1 MQDYDK
7 KAIREELSID
17 DYFQL
22 VTEWGGNPEFTPFGF
37 ISDTICHNPPGEG
50 SRKLYFYENSD
61 LFKCYTDCDC
71 AFDIFELTIKVAQIQ
86 SNRKID
92 LNDAVRYL
100 ATKFNIVIALDDT
113 EDIGLADWQYLIA
126 YDKINDIPT
135 ANQVPQ
141 LKEYDKRILE
151 PLAINP
157 NYLTP
162 WINDHIKPEILTHAQ
177 IGYNFSTDQISIP
190 HFDKDGRFIG
200 LRGRTMVK
208 EDAER
213 FGKYRPMII
222 NKQQYNHSLGLN
234 LFGLNHNMKAIQ
246 AKRKI
251 MLVEAEKS
259 VFQTD
264 TMFGEDNF
272 TVALCGSNLTDY
284 QRGMILMLGVREVII
299 ALDKQ
304 YEVVDSEECKKW
316 AKHIKEKIIDKLS
329 PYLSVS
335 VLWDTSGLL
344 DYKDSPTDKG
354 KETLLQLMEQKIYVP
369 TND

>member
-17 DYFQL
+17 NYFQL

-100 ATKFNIVIALDDT
+100 AAKFNIVIALDDT

-162 WINDHIKPEILTHAQ
+162 WINDHIKPEILAHAQ

-234 LFGLNHNMKAIQ
+234 LYNLNNSKDNIKRMGKAIVFESEKSTLQFQSYFGLENDI
-246 AKRKI
+246 
-251 MLVEAEKS
+251 S
-259 VFQTD
+259 V
-264 TMFGEDNF
+264 
-272 TVALCGSNLTDY
+272 ACCGSSVSSY
-284 QRGMILMLGVREVII
+284 QIQLLIEAGAREIII
-299 ALDKQ
+299 AFDRQFQELGDNEFKHLKTKLLSLHKKYKNEVLISFIFDK
-304 YEVVDSEECKKW
+304 
-316 AKHIKEKIIDKLS
+316 HLI
-329 PYLSVS
+329 
-335 VLWDTSGLL
+335 TS
-344 DYKDSPTDKG
+344 YKASPTDEGPEKFMQLF
-354 KETLLQLMEQKIYVP
+354 KERIIL
-369 TND
+369 

>member
-86 SNRKID
+86 SNRKMD

-100 ATKFNIVIALDDT
+100 AAKFNIVIALDDT

-135 ANQVPQ
+135 VNQVPQ
-141 LKEYDKRILE
+141 LKEYDKRILG

-162 WINDHIKPEILTHAQ
+162 WINDHIKPQILAHAQ

-234 LFGLNHNMKAIQ
+234 LYNLNNSKDNIKRMSKAIVFESEKSTLQFQSYFGLENDI
-246 AKRKI
+246 
-251 MLVEAEKS
+251 S
-259 VFQTD
+259 V
-264 TMFGEDNF
+264 
-272 TVALCGSNLTDY
+272 ACCGSSVSSY
-284 QRGMILMLGVREVII
+284 QIQLLIEDRVQEIII
-299 ALDKQ
+299 AFDRQFQELG
-304 YEVVDSEECKKW
+304 DSEFKRLKAKLLGLHKKYKNEVLISFIFD
-316 AKHIKEKIIDKLS
+316 KHLI
-329 PYLSVS
+329 
-335 VLWDTSGLL
+335 TS
-344 DYKDSPTDKG
+344 YKASPTDEGPEKFMQLF
-354 KETLLQLMEQKIYVP
+354 KERIIL
-369 TND
+369 

>member
-86 SNRKID
+86 SNRKMD

-100 ATKFNIVIALDDT
+100 AAKFNIVIALDDT

-135 ANQVPQ
+135 VNQVPQ
-141 LKEYDKRILE
+141 LKEYDKCILE
-151 PLAINP
+151 PLTINP

-162 WINDHIKPEILTHAQ
+162 WINDHIKPEILAHAQ

-234 LFGLNHNMKAIQ
+234 LYNLNNSKDNIKRMGKAIVFESEKSTLQFQSYFGLENDI
-246 AKRKI
+246 
-251 MLVEAEKS
+251 S
-259 VFQTD
+259 V
-264 TMFGEDNF
+264 
-272 TVALCGSNLTDY
+272 ACCGSSVSSY
-284 QRGMILMLGVREVII
+284 QIQLLIEDRVQEIII
-299 ALDKQ
+299 AFDRQFQELGDNEFKRLKTKLLGLHKKYKNEVLISFIFDK
-304 YEVVDSEECKKW
+304 
-316 AKHIKEKIIDKLS
+316 HLI
-329 PYLSVS
+329 
-335 VLWDTSGLL
+335 TS
-344 DYKDSPTDKG
+344 YKASPTDEGPEKFMQLF
-354 KETLLQLMEQKIYVP
+354 KERIIL
-369 TND
+369 

>member
-86 SNRKID
+86 SNRKMD

-100 ATKFNIVIALDDT
+100 TAKFNIVIALDDT

-135 ANQVPQ
+135 VNQVPQ
-141 LKEYDKRILE
+141 LKEYDKRILG

-162 WINDHIKPEILTHAQ
+162 WINDHIKPQILAHAQ

-234 LFGLNHNMKAIQ
+234 LYNLNNSKDNIKRMGKAIVFESEKSTLQFQSYFGLENDI
-246 AKRKI
+246 
-251 MLVEAEKS
+251 S
-259 VFQTD
+259 V
-264 TMFGEDNF
+264 
-272 TVALCGSNLTDY
+272 ACCGSSVSSY
-284 QRGMILMLGVREVII
+284 QIQLLIEDSVQEIII
-299 ALDKQ
+299 AFDRQFQALGDNEFNRLKAKLLGLHKKYKNEVLISFIFDK
-304 YEVVDSEECKKW
+304 
-316 AKHIKEKIIDKLS
+316 HLI
-329 PYLSVS
+329 
-335 VLWDTSGLL
+335 TS
-344 DYKDSPTDKG
+344 YKASPTDEGPEKFMQLF
-354 KETLLQLMEQKIYVP
+354 KERIIL
-369 TND
+369 

>member
-50 SRKLYFYENSD
+50 SRKLYFYKNSD

-86 SNRKID
+86 SNRKMD

-100 ATKFNIVIALDDT
+100 AAKFNIVIALDDT
-113 EDIGLADWQYLIA
+113 EDLGLTDWQYLIA

-135 ANQVPQ
+135 VNQVPQ
-141 LKEYDKRILE
+141 LKEYDKRILG

-162 WINDHIKPEILTHAQ
+162 WINDHIKPEILAHAQ

-234 LFGLNHNMKAIQ
+234 LYNLNNSKDNIKRMGKAIVFESEKSTLQFQSYFGLENDI
-246 AKRKI
+246 
-251 MLVEAEKS
+251 S
-259 VFQTD
+259 V
-264 TMFGEDNF
+264 
-272 TVALCGSNLTDY
+272 ACCGSSVSSY
-284 QRGMILMLGVREVII
+284 QIQLLIEDSVQEIII
-299 ALDKQ
+299 AFDRQFQALGDNEFKRLKAKLLGLHKKYKNEVLISFIFDK
-304 YEVVDSEECKKW
+304 
-316 AKHIKEKIIDKLS
+316 HLI
-329 PYLSVS
+329 
-335 VLWDTSGLL
+335 TS
-344 DYKDSPTDKG
+344 YKASPTDEG
-354 KETLLQLMEQKIYVP
+354 PENFMQLFKERIIL
-369 TND
+369 

>member
-1 MQDYDK
+1 M
-7 KAIREELSID
+7 
-17 DYFQL
+17 
-22 VTEWGGNPEFTPFGF
+22 
-37 ISDTICHNPPGEG
+37 
-50 SRKLYFYENSD
+50 
-61 LFKCYTDCDC
+61 
-71 AFDIFELTIKVAQIQ
+71 TIKVAQIQ

-234 LFGLNHNMKAIQ
+234 LYNLNNSKDNIKRMGKAIVFESEKSTLQFQSYFGLENDI
-246 AKRKI
+246 
-251 MLVEAEKS
+251 S
-259 VFQTD
+259 V
-264 TMFGEDNF
+264 
-272 TVALCGSNLTDY
+272 ACCGSSVSSY
-284 QRGMILMLGVREVII
+284 QIQLLIEAGAREIII
-299 ALDKQ
+299 AFDRQFQELGDNEFKRLKAKLLGLHKKYKNEVLISFIFDK
-304 YEVVDSEECKKW
+304 
-316 AKHIKEKIIDKLS
+316 HLI
-329 PYLSVS
+329 
-335 VLWDTSGLL
+335 TS
-344 DYKDSPTDKG
+344 YKASPTDEGPEKFMQLF
-354 KETLLQLMEQKIYVP
+354 KERIIL
-369 TND
+369 

>member
-86 SNRKID
+86 SSRKMD

-100 ATKFNIVIALDDT
+100 ASKFNIVIALDDT

-135 ANQVPQ
+135 VNQVPQ

-162 WINDHIKPEILTHAQ
+162 WINDHIKPEILAHAQ

-190 HFDKDGRFIG
+190 HFDKDGRFVG

-234 LFGLNHNMKAIQ
+234 LYNLYNSKDNIKRMGKAI
-246 AKRKI
+246 
-251 MLVEAEKS
+251 VFESEKS
-259 VFQTD
+259 TLQYQSY
-264 TMFGEDNF
+264 FGFENDIS
-272 TVALCGSNLTDY
+272 VACCGSSVSSY
-284 QRGMILMLGVREVII
+284 QMQLLIDAGAQEIII
-299 ALDKQ
+299 AFDRQFQELGDNEFKRLKAKLLNLHKKYKNEVLVSFIFDK
-304 YEVVDSEECKKW
+304 
-316 AKHIKEKIIDKLS
+316 HLI
-329 PYLSVS
+329 
-335 VLWDTSGLL
+335 TS
-344 DYKDSPTDKG
+344 YKASPTDEGPEKFMQLF
-354 KETLLQLMEQKIYVP
+354 KERIIL
-369 TND
+369 

>member
-86 SNRKID
+86 SNRKMD

-100 ATKFNIVIALDDT
+100 AAKFNIVIALDDT

-126 YDKINDIPT
+126 YDKINNIPT
-135 ANQVPQ
+135 VNQVPQ
-141 LKEYDKRILE
+141 LKEYDKRILG

-162 WINDHIKPEILTHAQ
+162 WINDHIKPQILAHAQ

-234 LFGLNHNMKAIQ
+234 LYNLNNAKDNIKRMGKAIVFESEKSTLQFQSYFGLENDI
-246 AKRKI
+246 
-251 MLVEAEKS
+251 S
-259 VFQTD
+259 V
-264 TMFGEDNF
+264 
-272 TVALCGSNLTDY
+272 ACCGSSVSSY
-284 QRGMILMLGVREVII
+284 QIQLLIEDRVQEIII
-299 ALDKQ
+299 AFDRQFQELG
-304 YEVVDSEECKKW
+304 DSEFKRLKAKLLGLHKKYKNEVLISFIFD
-316 AKHIKEKIIDKLS
+316 KHLI
-329 PYLSVS
+329 
-335 VLWDTSGLL
+335 TS
-344 DYKDSPTDKG
+344 YKASPTDEGPEKFMQLF
-354 KETLLQLMEQKIYVP
+354 KERIIL
-369 TND
+369 

>member
-17 DYFQL
+17 NYFQL

-100 ATKFNIVIALDDT
+100 AAKFNIVITLDDT

-126 YDKINDIPT
+126 YDKINDIPIV
-135 ANQVPQ
+135 NQVPQ

-162 WINDHIKPEILTHAQ
+162 WINDHIKPEILAHAQ

-234 LFGLNHNMKAIQ
+234 LYNLNNSKDNIKCMGKAIVFESEKSTLQFQSYFGLKNDI
-246 AKRKI
+246 
-251 MLVEAEKS
+251 S
-259 VFQTD
+259 V
-264 TMFGEDNF
+264 
-272 TVALCGSNLTDY
+272 ACCGSSVSSY
-284 QRGMILMLGVREVII
+284 QIQLLIEAGAREIII
-299 ALDKQ
+299 AFDRQFQELGDNEFKRLKAKLLSLHKKYKNEVLISFIFDK
-304 YEVVDSEECKKW
+304 
-316 AKHIKEKIIDKLS
+316 HLI
-329 PYLSVS
+329 
-335 VLWDTSGLL
+335 TS
-344 DYKDSPTDKG
+344 YKASPTDEGPEKFMQLF
-354 KETLLQLMEQKIYVP
+354 KERIIL
-369 TND
+369 

>member
-86 SNRKID
+86 SNRKMD

-100 ATKFNIVIALDDT
+100 AAKFNIVIDLDDT
-113 EDIGLADWQYLIA
+113 EDLSLTDWQYLIA

-135 ANQVPQ
+135 VNQVPQ
-141 LKEYDKRILE
+141 LKEYDKRILR

-162 WINDHIKPEILTHAQ
+162 WINDHIKPQILAHAQ

-234 LFGLNHNMKAIQ
+234 LYNLNNSKDNIKRMGKAIVFESEKSTLQFQSYFGLENDI
-246 AKRKI
+246 
-251 MLVEAEKS
+251 S
-259 VFQTD
+259 V
-264 TMFGEDNF
+264 
-272 TVALCGSNLTDY
+272 ACCGSSVSSY
-284 QRGMILMLGVREVII
+284 QIQLLIEDRVQEIII
-299 ALDKQ
+299 AFDRQFQELG
-304 YEVVDSEECKKW
+304 DSEFKRLKAKLLGLHKKYKNEVLISFIFD
-316 AKHIKEKIIDKLS
+316 KHLI
-329 PYLSVS
+329 
-335 VLWDTSGLL
+335 TS
-344 DYKDSPTDKG
+344 YKASPTDEGPEKFMQLF
-354 KETLLQLMEQKIYVP
+354 KERIIL
-369 TND
+369 

>member
-17 DYFQL
+17 NYFQL

-100 ATKFNIVIALDDT
+100 AAKFNIVIALDDT

-126 YDKINDIPT
+126 YDKINDIPIV
-135 ANQVPQ
+135 NQVPQ

-162 WINDHIKPEILTHAQ
+162 WINEHIKPEILAHAQ

-208 EDAER
+208 ENAER

-234 LFGLNHNMKAIQ
+234 LYNLNNSKDNIKRMGKAIVFESEKSTLQFQSYFGLENDI
-246 AKRKI
+246 
-251 MLVEAEKS
+251 S
-259 VFQTD
+259 V
-264 TMFGEDNF
+264 
-272 TVALCGSNLTDY
+272 ACCGSSVSSY
-284 QRGMILMLGVREVII
+284 QIQLLIEAGAREIII
-299 ALDKQ
+299 AFDRQFQELGDNEFKRLKAKLLGLHKKYKNEVLISFIFDK
-304 YEVVDSEECKKW
+304 
-316 AKHIKEKIIDKLS
+316 HLI
-329 PYLSVS
+329 
-335 VLWDTSGLL
+335 TS
-344 DYKDSPTDKG
+344 YKASPTDEGPEKFMQLF
-354 KETLLQLMEQKIYVP
+354 KERIIL
-369 TND
+369 

>member
-7 KAIREELSID
+7 KAIREELSVD

-162 WINDHIKPEILTHAQ
+162 WINDHIKPEILAHAQ

-190 HFDKDGRFIG
+190 HFDKDSRFIG

-234 LFGLNHNMKAIQ
+234 LYNLNNSKDNIKRMGKAIVFESEKSTLQFQSYFGLENDI
-246 AKRKI
+246 
-251 MLVEAEKS
+251 S
-259 VFQTD
+259 V
-264 TMFGEDNF
+264 
-272 TVALCGSNLTDY
+272 ACCGSSVSSY
-284 QRGMILMLGVREVII
+284 QMQLLIDAGAQEIII
-299 ALDKQ
+299 AFDRQFQELGDNEFKRLKAKLLNLHKKYKNEVLVSFIFDK
-304 YEVVDSEECKKW
+304 
-316 AKHIKEKIIDKLS
+316 HLI
-329 PYLSVS
+329 
-335 VLWDTSGLL
+335 TS
-344 DYKDSPTDKG
+344 YKASPTDEGPEKFMQLF
-354 KETLLQLMEQKIYVP
+354 KERIIL
-369 TND
+369 

>member
-100 ATKFNIVIALDDT
+100 AAKFNIVIALDDT

-126 YDKINDIPT
+126 YDKINDIPIV
-135 ANQVPQ
+135 NQVPQ

-162 WINDHIKPEILTHAQ
+162 WINDHIKPEILAHAQ

-234 LFGLNHNMKAIQ
+234 LYNLNNSKDNIKRMGKAIVFESEKSTLQFQSYFGLENDI
-246 AKRKI
+246 
-251 MLVEAEKS
+251 S
-259 VFQTD
+259 V
-264 TMFGEDNF
+264 
-272 TVALCGSNLTDY
+272 ACCGSSVSSY
-284 QRGMILMLGVREVII
+284 QIQLLIEAGAREIII
-299 ALDKQ
+299 AFDRQFQELGDNEFKRLKAKLLGLHKKYKNEVLISFIFDK
-304 YEVVDSEECKKW
+304 
-316 AKHIKEKIIDKLS
+316 HLI
-329 PYLSVS
+329 
-335 VLWDTSGLL
+335 TS
-344 DYKDSPTDKG
+344 YKASPTDEGPEKFMQLF
-354 KETLLQLMEQKIYVP
+354 KERIIL
-369 TND
+369 

>member
-86 SNRKID
+86 SNRKMD

-100 ATKFNIVIALDDT
+100 AAKFNIVIDLGDT

-135 ANQVPQ
+135 VNQVPQ
-141 LKEYDKRILE
+141 LKEYDKRILG

-162 WINDHIKPEILTHAQ
+162 WINDHIKPQILAHAQ

-234 LFGLNHNMKAIQ
+234 LYNLNNSKDNIKRMGKAIVFESEKSTLQFQSYFGLENDI
-246 AKRKI
+246 
-251 MLVEAEKS
+251 S
-259 VFQTD
+259 V
-264 TMFGEDNF
+264 
-272 TVALCGSNLTDY
+272 ACCGSSVSSY
-284 QRGMILMLGVREVII
+284 QIQLLIEDRVQEIII
-299 ALDKQ
+299 AFDRQFQELGDNEFKRLKTKLLGLHKKYKNEVLISFIFDK
-304 YEVVDSEECKKW
+304 
-316 AKHIKEKIIDKLS
+316 HLI
-329 PYLSVS
+329 
-335 VLWDTSGLL
+335 TS
-344 DYKDSPTDKG
+344 YKASPTDEGPEKFMQLF
-354 KETLLQLMEQKIYVP
+354 KERIIL
-369 TND
+369 

>member
-7 KAIREELSID
+7 KAIREELSVD

-162 WINDHIKPEILTHAQ
+162 WINDHIKPEILAHAQ

-234 LFGLNHNMKAIQ
+234 LYNLNNSKDNIKRMGKAIVFESEKSTLQFQSYFGLENDI
-246 AKRKI
+246 
-251 MLVEAEKS
+251 S
-259 VFQTD
+259 V
-264 TMFGEDNF
+264 
-272 TVALCGSNLTDY
+272 ACCGSSVSSY
-284 QRGMILMLGVREVII
+284 QIQLLIEAGAREIII
-299 ALDKQ
+299 AFDRQFQELGDNEFKRLKAKLLNLHKKYKNEVLVSFIFDK
-304 YEVVDSEECKKW
+304 
-316 AKHIKEKIIDKLS
+316 HLI
-329 PYLSVS
+329 
-335 VLWDTSGLL
+335 TS
-344 DYKDSPTDKG
+344 YKASPTDEGPEKFMQLF
-354 KETLLQLMEQKIYVP
+354 KERIIL
-369 TND
+369 

>member
-50 SRKLYFYENSD
+50 SRKLYFYKNSD

-86 SNRKID
+86 SNRKMD

-100 ATKFNIVIALDDT
+100 AAKFNIVIALDDT
-113 EDIGLADWQYLIA
+113 EDLGLTDWQYLIA

-135 ANQVPQ
+135 VNQVPQ
-141 LKEYDKRILE
+141 LKEYDKRILG

-162 WINDHIKPEILTHAQ
+162 WINDHIKPEILAHAQ

-234 LFGLNHNMKAIQ
+234 LYNLNNSKDNIKRMGKAIVFESEKSTLQFQSYFGLENDI
-246 AKRKI
+246 
-251 MLVEAEKS
+251 S
-259 VFQTD
+259 V
-264 TMFGEDNF
+264 
-272 TVALCGSNLTDY
+272 ACCGSSVSSY
-284 QRGMILMLGVREVII
+284 QIQLLIEDSVQEIII
-299 ALDKQ
+299 AFDRQFQALGDNEFKRLKAKLLGLHKKYKNEVLISFIFDK
-304 YEVVDSEECKKW
+304 
-316 AKHIKEKIIDKLS
+316 HLI
-329 PYLSVS
+329 
-335 VLWDTSGLL
+335 TS
-344 DYKDSPTDKG
+344 YKASPTDEGPEKFMQLF
-354 KETLLQLMEQKIYVP
+354 KERIIL
-369 TND
+369 

>member
-234 LFGLNHNMKAIQ
+234 LYNLNNSKDNIKRMGKAIVFESEKSTLQFQSYFGLENDI
-246 AKRKI
+246 
-251 MLVEAEKS
+251 S
-259 VFQTD
+259 V
-264 TMFGEDNF
+264 
-272 TVALCGSNLTDY
+272 ACCGSSVSSY
-284 QRGMILMLGVREVII
+284 QIQLLIEAGAREIII
-299 ALDKQ
+299 AFDRQFQELGDNEFKRLKAKLLGLHKKYKNEVLISFIFDK
-304 YEVVDSEECKKW
+304 
-316 AKHIKEKIIDKLS
+316 HLI
-329 PYLSVS
+329 
-335 VLWDTSGLL
+335 TS
-344 DYKDSPTDKG
+344 YKASPTDEGPEKFMQLF
-354 KETLLQLMEQKIYVP
+354 KERIIL
-369 TND
+369 

>member
-17 DYFQL
+17 NYFQL

-100 ATKFNIVIALDDT
+100 AAKFNIVIALDDT

-162 WINDHIKPEILTHAQ
+162 WINEHIKPEILAHAQ

-234 LFGLNHNMKAIQ
+234 LYNLNNSKDNIKRMGKAIVFESEKSTLQFQSYFGLENDI
-246 AKRKI
+246 
-251 MLVEAEKS
+251 S
-259 VFQTD
+259 V
-264 TMFGEDNF
+264 
-272 TVALCGSNLTDY
+272 ACCGSSVSSY
-284 QRGMILMLGVREVII
+284 QIQLLIEAGAREIII
-299 ALDKQ
+299 AFDRQFQELGDNEFKHLKTKLLSLHKKYKNEVLISFIFDK
-304 YEVVDSEECKKW
+304 
-316 AKHIKEKIIDKLS
+316 HLI
-329 PYLSVS
+329 
-335 VLWDTSGLL
+335 TS
-344 DYKDSPTDKG
+344 YKASPTDEGPEKFMQLF
-354 KETLLQLMEQKIYVP
+354 KERIIL
-369 TND
+369 

>member
-7 KAIREELSID
+7 KAIREELSVD

-86 SNRKID
+86 SNRKMD

-100 ATKFNIVIALDDT
+100 ASKFNIVISLEDT
-113 EDIGLADWQYLIA
+113 EDVGLADWQYLIA
-126 YDKINDIPT
+126 YDKINDIPV
-135 ANQVPQ
+135 ANELPQ
-141 LKEYDKRILE
+141 LKEYDKRILG

-162 WINDHIKPEILTHAQ
+162 WLNDHIKPEILEHAQ

-190 HFDKDGRFIG
+190 HFDKDGRFVG

-234 LFGLNHNMKAIQ
+234 LYNLNNSKDNIKRMGKAI
-246 AKRKI
+246 
-251 MLVEAEKS
+251 VFESEKS
-259 VFQTD
+259 TLQYQSY
-264 TMFGEDNF
+264 FGFENDIS
-272 TVALCGSNLTDY
+272 VACCGSSVSSY
-284 QRGMILMLGVREVII
+284 QMQLLIDAGAQEIII
-299 ALDKQ
+299 AFDRQFQELGDNEFKRLKAKLLNLHKKYKNEVLVSFIFDK
-304 YEVVDSEECKKW
+304 
-316 AKHIKEKIIDKLS
+316 HLI
-329 PYLSVS
+329 
-335 VLWDTSGLL
+335 TS
-344 DYKDSPTDKG
+344 YKASPTDEGPEKFMQLF
-354 KETLLQLMEQKIYVP
+354 KERIIL
-369 TND
+369 

>member
-17 DYFQL
+17 NYFQL

-100 ATKFNIVIALDDT
+100 AAKFNIVIALDDT

-126 YDKINDIPT
+126 YDKINDIPIV
-135 ANQVPQ
+135 NQVPQ

-162 WINDHIKPEILTHAQ
+162 WINEHIKPEILAHAQ

-234 LFGLNHNMKAIQ
+234 LYNLNNSKDNIKRMGKAIVFESEKSTLQFQSYFGLENDI
-246 AKRKI
+246 
-251 MLVEAEKS
+251 S
-259 VFQTD
+259 V
-264 TMFGEDNF
+264 
-272 TVALCGSNLTDY
+272 ACCGSSVSSY
-284 QRGMILMLGVREVII
+284 QIQLLIEAGAREIII
-299 ALDKQ
+299 AFDRQFQELGDNEFKRLKAKLLGLHKKYKNEVLISFIFDK
-304 YEVVDSEECKKW
+304 
-316 AKHIKEKIIDKLS
+316 HLI
-329 PYLSVS
+329 
-335 VLWDTSGLL
+335 TS
-344 DYKDSPTDKG
+344 YKASPTDEGPEKFMQLF
-354 KETLLQLMEQKIYVP
+354 KERIIL
-369 TND
+369 

>member
-37 ISDTICHNPPGEG
+37 ISDTICHNPPGGG
-50 SRKLYFYENSD
+50 SRKLYFYKNSD

-86 SNRKID
+86 SNRKMD

-100 ATKFNIVIALDDT
+100 AAKFNIVIALDDT
-113 EDIGLADWQYLIA
+113 EDLGLTDWQYLIA

-135 ANQVPQ
+135 VNQVPQ
-141 LKEYDKRILE
+141 LKEYDKRILG

-162 WINDHIKPEILTHAQ
+162 WINDHIKPEILAHAQ

-222 NKQQYNHSLGLN
+222 NKQHYNHSLGLN
-234 LFGLNHNMKAIQ
+234 LYKLNNSKDNIKRMGKAIVFESEKSTLQFQSYFGLENDI
-246 AKRKI
+246 
-251 MLVEAEKS
+251 S
-259 VFQTD
+259 V
-264 TMFGEDNF
+264 
-272 TVALCGSNLTDY
+272 ACCGSSVSSY
-284 QRGMILMLGVREVII
+284 QIQLLIEDSVQEIII
-299 ALDKQ
+299 AFDRQFQALGDNEFKRLKAKLLGLHKKYKNEVLISFIFDK
-304 YEVVDSEECKKW
+304 
-316 AKHIKEKIIDKLS
+316 HLI
-329 PYLSVS
+329 
-335 VLWDTSGLL
+335 TS
-344 DYKDSPTDKG
+344 YKASPTDDGPEKFMQLF
-354 KETLLQLMEQKIYVP
+354 KERIIL
-369 TND
+369 

>member
-7 KAIREELSID
+7 KAIREELSVD

-86 SNRKID
+86 SNRKMD

-100 ATKFNIVIALDDT
+100 ASKFNIVISLEDT
-113 EDIGLADWQYLIA
+113 EDVGLADWQYLIA
-126 YDKINDIPT
+126 YDKINDIPV
-135 ANQVPQ
+135 ANELPQ
-141 LKEYDKRILE
+141 LKEYDKRILG
-151 PLAINP
+151 PLAVNP

-162 WINDHIKPEILTHAQ
+162 WLNDHIKPEILEHAQ

-234 LFGLNHNMKAIQ
+234 LYNLNNSKDNIKRMGKAI
-246 AKRKI
+246 
-251 MLVEAEKS
+251 VFESEKS
-259 VFQTD
+259 TLQYQSY
-264 TMFGEDNF
+264 FGFENDIS
-272 TVALCGSNLTDY
+272 VACCGSSVSSY
-284 QRGMILMLGVREVII
+284 QMQLLIDAGAQEIII
-299 ALDKQ
+299 AFDRQFQELGDNEFKRLKAKLLNLHKKYKNEVLVSFIFDK
-304 YEVVDSEECKKW
+304 
-316 AKHIKEKIIDKLS
+316 HLI
-329 PYLSVS
+329 
-335 VLWDTSGLL
+335 TS
-344 DYKDSPTDKG
+344 YKASPTDEGPEKFMQLF
-354 KETLLQLMEQKIYVP
+354 KERIIL
-369 TND
+369 

>member
-7 KAIREELSID
+7 KAIREELSVD

-86 SNRKID
+86 SNRKMD

-100 ATKFNIVIALDDT
+100 ASKFNIVISLEDT
-113 EDIGLADWQYLIA
+113 EDVGLADWQYLIA
-126 YDKINDIPT
+126 YDKINDIPV
-135 ANQVPQ
+135 ANELPQ
-141 LKEYDKRILE
+141 LKEYDKRILG
-151 PLAINP
+151 PLAVNP

-162 WINDHIKPEILTHAQ
+162 WLNDHIKPEILEHAQ

-234 LFGLNHNMKAIQ
+234 LYNLNNSKDNIKRMGKAIVFESEKSTLQFQSYFGLENDI
-246 AKRKI
+246 
-251 MLVEAEKS
+251 S
-259 VFQTD
+259 V
-264 TMFGEDNF
+264 
-272 TVALCGSNLTDY
+272 ACCGSSVSSY
-284 QRGMILMLGVREVII
+284 QMQLLIEAGAQEIII
-299 ALDKQ
+299 AFDRQFQELGDNEFKRLKAKLLGLHKKYKNEVLVSFIFDK
-304 YEVVDSEECKKW
+304 
-316 AKHIKEKIIDKLS
+316 HLI
-329 PYLSVS
+329 
-335 VLWDTSGLL
+335 TS
-344 DYKDSPTDKG
+344 YKASPTDEGPEKFMQLF
-354 KETLLQLMEQKIYVP
+354 KERIIL
-369 TND
+369 

>member
-71 AFDIFELTIKVAQIQ
+71 AFDIFELTMKVAQIQ
-86 SNRKID
+86 SNRKMD

-100 ATKFNIVIALDDT
+100 AAKFNIVIDLDDT
-113 EDIGLADWQYLIA
+113 EDLGLTDWQYLIA

-135 ANQVPQ
+135 VNQVPQ

-162 WINDHIKPEILTHAQ
+162 WINDHIKPQILAHAQ

-200 LRGRTMVK
+200 LRGRTVVK

-234 LFGLNHNMKAIQ
+234 LYNLNNSKDNIKRMGKAIVFESEKSTLQFQSYFGLENDI
-246 AKRKI
+246 
-251 MLVEAEKS
+251 S
-259 VFQTD
+259 V
-264 TMFGEDNF
+264 
-272 TVALCGSNLTDY
+272 ACCGSSVSSY
-284 QRGMILMLGVREVII
+284 QIQLLIEDRVQEIII
-299 ALDKQ
+299 AFDRQFQELG
-304 YEVVDSEECKKW
+304 DSEFKRLKAKLLGLHKKYKNEVLISFIFD
-316 AKHIKEKIIDKLS
+316 KHLI
-329 PYLSVS
+329 
-335 VLWDTSGLL
+335 TS
-344 DYKDSPTDKG
+344 YKASPTDEGPEKFMQLF
-354 KETLLQLMEQKIYVP
+354 KERIIL
-369 TND
+369 

>member
-141 LKEYDKRILE
+141 LKEYDKHILE

-162 WINDHIKPEILTHAQ
+162 WINDHIKPEILAHAQ

-234 LFGLNHNMKAIQ
+234 LYNLNNSKDNIKRMGKAI
-246 AKRKI
+246 
-251 MLVEAEKS
+251 VFESEKS
-259 VFQTD
+259 TLQYQSY
-264 TMFGEDNF
+264 FGFENDIS
-272 TVALCGSNLTDY
+272 VACCGSSVSSY
-284 QRGMILMLGVREVII
+284 QMQLLIDEGAQEIII
-299 ALDKQ
+299 AFDRQFQELGDNEFKRLKAKLLNLHKKYKNEVLVSFIFDK
-304 YEVVDSEECKKW
+304 
-316 AKHIKEKIIDKLS
+316 HLI
-329 PYLSVS
+329 
-335 VLWDTSGLL
+335 TS
-344 DYKDSPTDKG
+344 YKASPTDEGPEKFMQLF
-354 KETLLQLMEQKIYVP
+354 KERIIL
-369 TND
+369 

>member
-162 WINDHIKPEILTHAQ
+162 WINDHIKPEILAHAQ

-234 LFGLNHNMKAIQ
+234 LYNLNNSKDNIKRMGKAIVFESEKSTLQFQSYFGLENDI
-246 AKRKI
+246 
-251 MLVEAEKS
+251 S
-259 VFQTD
+259 V
-264 TMFGEDNF
+264 
-272 TVALCGSNLTDY
+272 ACCGSNVSSY
-284 QRGMILMLGVREVII
+284 QMQLLIDAGAQEIII
-299 ALDKQ
+299 AFDRQFQELGDNEFKRLKAKLLNLHKKYKNEVLVSFIFDK
-304 YEVVDSEECKKW
+304 
-316 AKHIKEKIIDKLS
+316 HLI
-329 PYLSVS
+329 
-335 VLWDTSGLL
+335 TS
-344 DYKDSPTDKG
+344 YKASPTDEGPEKFMQLF
-354 KETLLQLMEQKIYVP
+354 KERIIL
-369 TND
+369 

>member
-17 DYFQL
+17 NYFQL

-100 ATKFNIVIALDDT
+100 AAKFNIVIALDDT

-126 YDKINDIPT
+126 YDKINDIPIV
-135 ANQVPQ
+135 NQVPQ

-162 WINDHIKPEILTHAQ
+162 WINEHIKPEILAHAQ

-190 HFDKDGRFIG
+190 HFDKDGRFVG

-234 LFGLNHNMKAIQ
+234 LYNLNNSKDNIKRMGKAIVFESEKSTLQFQSYFGLENDI
-246 AKRKI
+246 
-251 MLVEAEKS
+251 S
-259 VFQTD
+259 V
-264 TMFGEDNF
+264 
-272 TVALCGSNLTDY
+272 ACCGSSVSSY
-284 QRGMILMLGVREVII
+284 QIQLLIEAGAREIII
-299 ALDKQ
+299 AFDRQFQELGDNEFKHLKAKLLSLHKKYKNEVLISFIFDK
-304 YEVVDSEECKKW
+304 
-316 AKHIKEKIIDKLS
+316 HLI
-329 PYLSVS
+329 
-335 VLWDTSGLL
+335 TS
-344 DYKDSPTDKG
+344 YKASPTDEGPEKFMQLF
-354 KETLLQLMEQKIYVP
+354 KERIVL
-369 TND
+369 

>member
-86 SNRKID
+86 SNRKMD

-100 ATKFNIVIALDDT
+100 AAKFNIVIDLNDT

-126 YDKINDIPT
+126 YDKINDIPIV
-135 ANQVPQ
+135 NQVPQ

-162 WINDHIKPEILTHAQ
+162 WINDHIKPQILEHAQ

-234 LFGLNHNMKAIQ
+234 LYNLNNSKDNIKRMGKAIVFESEKSTLQFQSYFGLENDI
-246 AKRKI
+246 
-251 MLVEAEKS
+251 S
-259 VFQTD
+259 V
-264 TMFGEDNF
+264 
-272 TVALCGSNLTDY
+272 ACCGSSVSSY
-284 QRGMILMLGVREVII
+284 QIQLLIEDRVQEIII
-299 ALDKQ
+299 AFDRQFQALGDNEFKRLKAKLLGLHKKYKNEVLISFIFDK
-304 YEVVDSEECKKW
+304 
-316 AKHIKEKIIDKLS
+316 HLI
-329 PYLSVS
+329 
-335 VLWDTSGLL
+335 TS
-344 DYKDSPTDKG
+344 YKASPTDEGPEKFMQLF
-354 KETLLQLMEQKIYVP
+354 KERIIL
-369 TND
+369 

>member
-86 SNRKID
+86 SNRKMD

-100 ATKFNIVIALDDT
+100 AAKFNIVIALDDT

-135 ANQVPQ
+135 VNQVPQ
-141 LKEYDKRILE
+141 LKEYNKRILG

-162 WINDHIKPEILTHAQ
+162 WINDHIKPQILAHAQ

-234 LFGLNHNMKAIQ
+234 LYNLNNSKDNIKRMGKAIVFESEKSTLQFQSYFGLANDI
-246 AKRKI
+246 
-251 MLVEAEKS
+251 S
-259 VFQTD
+259 V
-264 TMFGEDNF
+264 
-272 TVALCGSNLTDY
+272 ACCGSSVSSY
-284 QRGMILMLGVREVII
+284 QIQLLIEDRVQEIII
-299 ALDKQ
+299 AFDRQFQALGDNEFKRLKAKLLGLHKKYKNEVLISFIFDK
-304 YEVVDSEECKKW
+304 
-316 AKHIKEKIIDKLS
+316 HLI
-329 PYLSVS
+329 
-335 VLWDTSGLL
+335 TS
-344 DYKDSPTDKG
+344 YKASPTDEGPEKFMQLF
-354 KETLLQLMEQKIYVP
+354 KERIIL
-369 TND
+369 

>member
-113 EDIGLADWQYLIA
+113 GDIGLADWQYLIA
-126 YDKINDIPT
+126 YDKINDIPIV
-135 ANQVPQ
+135 NQVPQ

-162 WINDHIKPEILTHAQ
+162 WINDHIKPEILAHAQ

-234 LFGLNHNMKAIQ
+234 LYNLNNSKDNIKRMGKAIVFESEKSTLQFQSYFGLENDI
-246 AKRKI
+246 
-251 MLVEAEKS
+251 S
-259 VFQTD
+259 V
-264 TMFGEDNF
+264 
-272 TVALCGSNLTDY
+272 ACCGSSVSSY
-284 QRGMILMLGVREVII
+284 QIQLLIEAGAREIII
-299 ALDKQ
+299 AFDRQFQELGDNEFKRLKAKLLGLHKKYKNEVLISFIFDK
-304 YEVVDSEECKKW
+304 
-316 AKHIKEKIIDKLS
+316 HLI
-329 PYLSVS
+329 
-335 VLWDTSGLL
+335 TS
-344 DYKDSPTDKG
+344 YKASPTDEGPEKFMQLF
-354 KETLLQLMEQKIYVP
+354 KERIIL
-369 TND
+369 

>member
-7 KAIREELSID
+7 KTIREELSID

-86 SNRKID
+86 SNRKMD

-100 ATKFNIVIALDDT
+100 AAKFNIVIALDDT

-126 YDKINDIPT
+126 YDKINNIPT
-135 ANQVPQ
+135 VNQVPQ
-141 LKEYDKRILE
+141 LKEYDKRILG

-162 WINDHIKPEILTHAQ
+162 WINDHIKPQILAHAQ

-234 LFGLNHNMKAIQ
+234 LYNLNNSKDNIKRMGKAIVFESEKSTLQFQSYFGLENDI
-246 AKRKI
+246 
-251 MLVEAEKS
+251 S
-259 VFQTD
+259 V
-264 TMFGEDNF
+264 
-272 TVALCGSNLTDY
+272 ACCGSSVSSY
-284 QRGMILMLGVREVII
+284 QIQLLIEDRVQEIII
-299 ALDKQ
+299 AFDRQFQELG
-304 YEVVDSEECKKW
+304 DSEFKRLKAKLLGLHKKYKNEVLISFIFD
-316 AKHIKEKIIDKLS
+316 KHLI
-329 PYLSVS
+329 
-335 VLWDTSGLL
+335 TS
-344 DYKDSPTDKG
+344 YKASPTDEGPEKFMQLF
-354 KETLLQLMEQKIYVP
+354 KERIIL
-369 TND
+369 

>member
-86 SNRKID
+86 SNRKMD

-100 ATKFNIVIALDDT
+100 AAKFNIVITLDDT
-113 EDIGLADWQYLIA
+113 EDLGLTDWQYLIA

-135 ANQVPQ
+135 VNQVPQ
-141 LKEYDKRILE
+141 LKEYDKRILG

-162 WINDHIKPEILTHAQ
+162 WINDHIKPEVLAHAQ

-200 LRGRTMVK
+200 LRGRTMIK

-234 LFGLNHNMKAIQ
+234 LYNLNNSKDNIKRMGKAIVFESEKSTLQFQSYFGLENDI
-246 AKRKI
+246 
-251 MLVEAEKS
+251 S
-259 VFQTD
+259 V
-264 TMFGEDNF
+264 
-272 TVALCGSNLTDY
+272 ACCGSSVSSY
-284 QRGMILMLGVREVII
+284 QIQLLIEDRVQEIII
-299 ALDKQ
+299 AFDRQFQELG
-304 YEVVDSEECKKW
+304 DSEFKRLKAKLLGLHKKYKNEVLISFIFD
-316 AKHIKEKIIDKLS
+316 KHLI
-329 PYLSVS
+329 
-335 VLWDTSGLL
+335 TS
-344 DYKDSPTDKG
+344 YKASPTDEGPEKFMQLF
-354 KETLLQLMEQKIYVP
+354 KERIIL
-369 TND
+369 

>member
-7 KAIREELSID
+7 KAIREELSVD

-100 ATKFNIVIALDDT
+100 ATKFNIIIALDDT

-135 ANQVPQ
+135 TNQVPQ

-162 WINDHIKPEILTHAQ
+162 WLKDNIKSEVLAHAQ

-190 HFDKDGRFIG
+190 HFDKDGRFVG

-234 LFGLNHNMKAIQ
+234 LYNLNNSKDNIKRMGKAI
-246 AKRKI
+246 
-251 MLVEAEKS
+251 VFESEKS
-259 VFQTD
+259 TLQYQSY
-264 TMFGEDNF
+264 FGFENDIS
-272 TVALCGSNLTDY
+272 VACCGSSVSSY
-284 QRGMILMLGVREVII
+284 QMQLLIDAGAQEIII
-299 ALDKQ
+299 AFDRQFQELGDNEFKRLKAKLLNLHKKYKNEVLVSFIFDK
-304 YEVVDSEECKKW
+304 
-316 AKHIKEKIIDKLS
+316 HLI
-329 PYLSVS
+329 
-335 VLWDTSGLL
+335 TS
-344 DYKDSPTDKG
+344 YKASPTDEGPEKFMQLF
-354 KETLLQLMEQKIYVP
+354 KERIIL
-369 TND
+369 

>member
-17 DYFQL
+17 NYFQL

-100 ATKFNIVIALDDT
+100 AAKFNIVITLDDT

-126 YDKINDIPT
+126 YDKINDIPIV
-135 ANQVPQ
+135 NQVPQ

-162 WINDHIKPEILTHAQ
+162 WINDHIKPEILAHAQ

-234 LFGLNHNMKAIQ
+234 LYNLNNSKDNIKRMGKAIIFESEKSTLQFQSYFGLENDI
-246 AKRKI
+246 
-251 MLVEAEKS
+251 S
-259 VFQTD
+259 V
-264 TMFGEDNF
+264 
-272 TVALCGSNLTDY
+272 ACCGSSVSSY
-284 QRGMILMLGVREVII
+284 QIQLLIEAGAREIII
-299 ALDKQ
+299 AFDRQFQELGDNEFKHLKAKLLSLHKKYKNEVLVSFIFDK
-304 YEVVDSEECKKW
+304 
-316 AKHIKEKIIDKLS
+316 HLI
-329 PYLSVS
+329 
-335 VLWDTSGLL
+335 TS
-344 DYKDSPTDKG
+344 YKASPTDEGPEKFMQLF
-354 KETLLQLMEQKIYVP
+354 KERIVL
-369 TND
+369 

>member
-86 SNRKID
+86 SNRKMD

-100 ATKFNIVIALDDT
+100 AAKFNIVIALDDT
-113 EDIGLADWQYLIA
+113 EDLGLTDWQYLIA

-135 ANQVPQ
+135 VNQVPQ

-162 WINDHIKPEILTHAQ
+162 WINDHIKPEVLAHAQ
-177 IGYNFSTDQISIP
+177 IGYNFATDQISIP

-222 NKQQYNHSLGLN
+222 NKQQYSHSLGLN
-234 LFGLNHNMKAIQ
+234 LYNLNNSKDNIKRMGKAIVFESEKSTLQFQSYFGLENDI
-246 AKRKI
+246 
-251 MLVEAEKS
+251 S
-259 VFQTD
+259 V
-264 TMFGEDNF
+264 
-272 TVALCGSNLTDY
+272 ACCGSSVSSY
-284 QRGMILMLGVREVII
+284 QIQLLIEDRVQEIII
-299 ALDKQ
+299 AFDRQFQELGDNEFKRLKAKLLGLHKKYKNEVLISFIFDK
-304 YEVVDSEECKKW
+304 
-316 AKHIKEKIIDKLS
+316 HLI
-329 PYLSVS
+329 
-335 VLWDTSGLL
+335 TS
-344 DYKDSPTDKG
+344 YKASPTDEGPEKFMQLF
-354 KETLLQLMEQKIYVP
+354 KERIIL
-369 TND
+369 

>member
-50 SRKLYFYENSD
+50 SRKLYFYANSD

-86 SNRKID
+86 SNRKMD

-100 ATKFNIVIALDDT
+100 AAKFNIVIDLNDT

-126 YDKINDIPT
+126 YDKINDIPIV
-135 ANQVPQ
+135 NQVPQ

-162 WINDHIKPEILTHAQ
+162 WINDHIKPQILAHAQ

-234 LFGLNHNMKAIQ
+234 LYNLNNSKDNIKRMGKAIVFESEKSTLQFQSYFGLENDI
-246 AKRKI
+246 
-251 MLVEAEKS
+251 S
-259 VFQTD
+259 V
-264 TMFGEDNF
+264 
-272 TVALCGSNLTDY
+272 ACCGSSVSSY
-284 QRGMILMLGVREVII
+284 QIQLLIEDRVQEIII
-299 ALDKQ
+299 AFDRQFQELG
-304 YEVVDSEECKKW
+304 DSEFKRLKAKLLGLHKKYKNEVLISFIFD
-316 AKHIKEKIIDKLS
+316 KHLI
-329 PYLSVS
+329 
-335 VLWDTSGLL
+335 TS
-344 DYKDSPTDKG
+344 YKASPTDEGPEKFMQLF
-354 KETLLQLMEQKIYVP
+354 KERIIL
-369 TND
+369 

>member
-17 DYFQL
+17 NYFQL

-162 WINDHIKPEILTHAQ
+162 WINEHIKPEILAHAQ

-234 LFGLNHNMKAIQ
+234 LYNLNNSKDNIKRMGKAIVFESEKSTLQFQSYFGLENDI
-246 AKRKI
+246 
-251 MLVEAEKS
+251 S
-259 VFQTD
+259 V
-264 TMFGEDNF
+264 
-272 TVALCGSNLTDY
+272 ACCGSSVSSY
-284 QRGMILMLGVREVII
+284 QIQLLIEAGAREIII
-299 ALDKQ
+299 AFDRQFQELGDNEFKRLKAKLLGLHKKYKNEVLISFIFDK
-304 YEVVDSEECKKW
+304 
-316 AKHIKEKIIDKLS
+316 HLI
-329 PYLSVS
+329 
-335 VLWDTSGLL
+335 TS
-344 DYKDSPTDKG
+344 YKASPTDEGPEKFMQLF
-354 KETLLQLMEQKIYVP
+354 KERIIL
-369 TND
+369 